1 MTDHSVSCPQTIR
14 TANRRVSKSRTYG
27 TKQWKEDVSA
37 FVRGK
42 SCEWCSSKEK
52 LLAHHPYMDTPDGVY
67 SDLYLSGCIV
77 LCSTC
82 HFMFHR
88 RHKKR
93 CPICKVGWMPL
104 DTDMCY
110 PCNLKANP
118 GKAEAIAA
126 EKEARLE
133 NRRQYNAQQAA
144 KRKKT
149 ARKHRCRFHR
159 VRGVCGKSAIGSQC
173 PYSIRK
179 AEGQC
184 MDFEAKK
191 QEAVHG

>member
-1 MTDHSVSCPQTIR
+1 MQDISVTCPQARHTK
-14 TANRRVSKSRTYG
+14 NRRKSKSKTYK
-27 TKQWKEDVSA
+27 TKKWKDGSAA
-37 FVRGK
+37 FVKGK
-42 SCEWCSSKEK
+42 TCEWCGSTEK

-93 CPICKVGWMPL
+93 CPVCKVGWMPL

-110 PCNLKANP
+110 TCNLKANP

-126 EKEARLE
+126 EKE
-133 NRRQYNAQQAA
+133 RRAEADRQFKKDQAA
-144 KRKKT
+144 KRKAKAKKHPCKFHGIEQRCKLSKIGT
-149 ARKHRCRFHR
+149 RCVHSPRKAKGACLSFVARKAR
-159 VRGVCGKSAIGSQC
+159 V
-173 PYSIRK
+173 
-179 AEGQC
+179 
-184 MDFEAKK
+184 
-191 QEAVHG
+191 